1 MPVYFTAPAREL
13 LVHVANGDSPPLAID
28 AVTAFQ
34 TDRMG
39 RGAFKV
45 VSVLVWLFIAYMLY
59 ETNKRIP
66 TDDK

>member
-1 MPVYFTAPAREL
+1 MKRVFRTIMPLLPA
-13 LVHVANGDSPPLAID
+13 ALAVLAVID
-28 AVTAFQ
+28 GVTAFQ
-34 TDRMG
+34 SGRIG

-45 VSVLVWLFIAYMLY
+45 LSFLVWLFIAYMLY

>member
-1 MPVYFTAPAREL
+1 MKRLFRALMPL
-13 LVHVANGDSPPLAID
+13 LPIGLAVLAVID

-34 TDRMG
+34 SERMG

-45 VSVLVWLFIAYMLY
+45 VSVLVWLFIAYMLF

>member
-1 MPVYFTAPAREL
+1 MKRLLRAAMPL
-13 LVHVANGDSPPLAID
+13 LPMVLSVLALIE
-28 AVTAFQ
+28 AVSAFQ
-34 TDRMG
+34 GGRTG

-45 VSVLVWLFIAYMLY
+45 VSVLVWLFVAYMLY

>member
-1 MPVYFTAPAREL
+1 MSV
-13 LVHVANGDSPPLAID
+13 LAVID

-34 TDRMG
+34 AGRTG
-39 RGAFKV
+39 RGASKV
-45 VSVLVWLFIAYMLY
+45 FSVLVWLFIAYMLY

>member
-1 MPVYFTAPAREL
+1 MKRVFRALMPL
-13 LVHVANGDSPPLAID
+13 LPIGLAVLAVMD

-34 TDRMG
+34 SDRMG

-66 TDDK
+66 TDEK

>member
-1 MPVYFTAPAREL
+1 MKRLFRTLMPL
-13 LVHVANGDSPPLAID
+13 LPIGLAILAGID

-34 TDRMG
+34 TERTG

-45 VSVLVWLFIAYMLY
+45 LSVLVWLFIAYMLY

-66 TDDK
+66 TDEK

>member
-1 MPVYFTAPAREL
+1 MKRLFRALMPILPI
-13 LVHVANGDSPPLAID
+13 GLAVLAVID

-34 TDRMG
+34 TERMG

-66 TDDK
+66 SDEK

>member
-1 MPVYFTAPAREL
+1 MKRVFRAIMPLLPTA
-13 LVHVANGDSPPLAID
+13 LAVLAVID

-34 TDRMG
+34 SGRIG
-39 RGAFKV
+39 RGAFNV

>member
-1 MPVYFTAPAREL
+1 MPILPV
-13 LVHVANGDSPPLAID
+13 VLAVLAVID

-34 TDRMG
+34 TGRVG

-59 ETNKRIP
+59 ETSKRIP
-66 TDDK
+66 SDDR

>member
-1 MPVYFTAPAREL
+1 MKRLFRALMPL
-13 LVHVANGDSPPLAID
+13 LPIGLAVLAAID

-34 TDRMG
+34 SERMG

-45 VSVLVWLFIAYMLY
+45 VSVLVWLFIAYMLF

>member
-1 MPVYFTAPAREL
+1 MMRGFRTMMPLLPA
-13 LVHVANGDSPPLAID
+13 ALAVLAVID
-28 AVTAFQ
+28 AFTAFQ
-34 TDRMG
+34 GGRIG

-45 VSVLVWLFIAYMLY
+45 FSSLMWLFIAYMLY

>member
-1 MPVYFTAPAREL
+1 MKRLFRTLMPL
-13 LVHVANGDSPPLAID
+13 LPIGLAVLAIID

-34 TDRMG
+34 TQRIG

-66 TDDK
+66 ADEK

>member
-1 MPVYFTAPAREL
+1 MKRVFRTIMPLLPTA
-13 LVHVANGDSPPLAID
+13 LAVLAVID

-34 TDRMG
+34 NGRIG

-45 VSVLVWLFIAYMLY
+45 FSSLMWLFLAYMLY

>member
-1 MPVYFTAPAREL
+1 MKRVFRALMPL
-13 LVHVANGDSPPLAID
+13 LPIGLAVLAVMD

-34 TDRMG
+34 SERMG

-45 VSVLVWLFIAYMLY
+45 VSVLVWLFIAFMLY

-66 TDDK
+66 TDEK

>member
-1 MPVYFTAPAREL
+1 MIMPILPA
-13 LVHVANGDSPPLAID
+13 ALAVIAVID

-34 TDRMG
+34 GGRIG
-39 RGAFKV
+39 RGAFNV